1 MVRFIF
7 SLIISLLIVL
17 QAYSHPGKILKSFS
31 THGNFPTGLT
41 YDGKNLWIAD
51 RKLDKLFQINT
62 ETGVIINEIPS
73 PAYWPMGL
81 AFDGENLW
89 CVDIKGGIP
98 MAENYKGI
106 LYKLNPKD
114 GSILHKAELSCVK
127 PTGLTY
133 DGEYLWVVDEALD
146 KIMQISPKDGTT
158 IKEFSSPAGNP
169 MGLCFDGEYLW
180 VSDRGT
186 DEIYMIS
193 PKTGSVIVTIDA
205 PGNYAFGL
213 AFDGNYLWNVDW
225 QTKKI
230 YKLVKE
236 DEERFVV
243 SKPKSYKVT
252 ITHQTTNFGQGDI
265 KSLDVYF
272 AIGDKRENQEL
283 IGNTEFSEPPKDYVT
298 DNWGQNTA
306 HFEYRNIKSG
316 ESKEIVMTNKLTL
329 YDIRYFIFPDKVGSF
344 NEIPLDIKNKYLTN
358 DEKYQITHPVI
369 ADALQKA
376 IGNETN
382 MYWIARN
389 IYDYL
394 IDNMYY
400 EMQGGWNIAPTV
412 LERGNG
418 SCSEYTFVYIAMCR
432 AAGIPARY
440 VGSVVVRGDDTSMD
454 DVFHRWAEIYLPNYG
469 WVPVDPS
476 GGDQDW
482 PKAQADYFGHLN
494 NRFFISTQSG
504 GGSNLLEWTYNT
516 NEFYTTDPKTFV
528 VVEYFADWEPLE
540 E

>member
-1 MVRFIF
+1 MIKSTLCLTIGLLLFFNAF
-7 SLIISLLIVL
+7 S
-17 QAYSHPGKILKSFS
+17 YPGQILKQFS
-31 THGNFPTGLT
+31 TPGDFSTGLT
-41 YDGKNLWIAD
+41 FDGNHLWLAD
-51 RKLDKLFQINT
+51 RKLDKLFQIDVNT
-62 ETGVIINEIPS
+62 GKIIQEIPS

-98 MAENYKGI
+98 LAENYRGI
-106 LYKLNPKD
+106 LYKVNSKD
-114 GSILHKAELSCVK
+114 GTIIHQAELSCVK
-127 PTGLTY
+127 PTGLAY
-133 DGEYLWVVDEALD
+133 DGNYLWVADEALD
-146 KIMQISPKDGTT
+146 KIIQISPQDGTT
-158 IKEFSSPAGNP
+158 IKEFRSPAANP
-169 MGLCFDGEYLW
+169 MGLCYDGEYLW

-193 PKTGSVIVTIDA
+193 PKTGTVLVTIDA
-205 PGNYAFGL
+205 PGSFAFGL
-213 AFDGNYLWNVDW
+213 TFDGEFLWNVDW

-230 YKLVKE
+230 YKLTRE
-236 DEERFVV
+236 DEETFML
-243 SKPKSYKVT
+243 SKPKSYKVR
-252 ITHQTTNFGQGDI
+252 ITHETTNFGSGNI

-272 AIGDKRENQEL
+272 AIGDKRENQKI
-283 IGNTEFSEPPKDYVT
+283 IGKTEFSENPNDYVT

-306 HFEYRNIKSG
+306 HFEYRNIKQG

-329 YDIRYFIFPDKVGSF
+329 FDIRYFIFPDKVGGF
-344 NEIPLDIKNKYLTN
+344 DEIPADIKNKYLV
-358 DEKYQITHPVI
+358 DHEKYQINHPLIVN
-369 ADALQKA
+369 ALQNA
-376 IGNETN
+376 VGDETN

-400 EMQGGWNIAPTV
+400 EMQGGWNTAPTV

-469 WVPVDPS
+469 WIPIDPS

-482 PKAQADYFGHLN
+482 PKSQADYFGHLN
-494 NRFFISTQSG
+494 NRFYITTQSG

-516 NEFYTTDPKTFV
+516 NEFYKTDPKTFV
-528 VVEYFADWEPLE
+528 VVEYFADWEPIDE
-540 E
+540 